1 MIEMTRKEYEV
12 FSRIIED
19 INNEIDKNLETRGRT
34 AFVWNKL
41 EENDRMNIF
50 AVGLQV
56 AAIMKGD
63 VSISDDEFKIRN

>member
-19 INNEIDKNLETRGRT
+19 VNNEIDKNQETRGKT

-41 EENDRMNIF
+41 EELDRINIF

-56 AAIMKGD
+56 AAIMQGD
-63 VSISDDEFKIRN
+63 VFISDDEFKIKD

>member
-1 MIEMTRKEYEV
+1 M

-19 INNEIDKNLETRGRT
+19 VNNEIDKNQETRGKT

-41 EENDRMNIF
+41 EELDRINIF

-56 AAIMKGD
+56 AAIMQGD
-63 VSISDDEFKIRN
+63 VFISDDEFKIKD

>member
-1 MIEMTRKEYEV
+1 MIEMTRKEYEI

-19 INNEIDKNLETRGRT
+19 INNEIDKNQEIRGKT

-41 EENDRMNIF
+41 EEIDKMNIF

-56 AAIMKGD
+56 AAIMQGD
-63 VSISDDEFKIRN
+63 INITDDEFKIKG

>member
-1 MIEMTRKEYEV
+1 MTRKEYEI

-19 INNEIDKNLETRGRT
+19 INNEIDKNQEIRGKT

-41 EENDRMNIF
+41 EEIDKMNIF

-56 AAIMKGD
+56 AAIMQGD
-63 VSISDDEFKIRN
+63 INITDDEFKIKG